1 MTNEIKIIDKL
12 PVERWEEYKN
22 LRLEALK
29 TDPSAFWDDLDF
41 TIKEEDNEWK
51 NVLERNLI
59 GEEIIIFAEYN
70 NKLIGMGTVYLY
82 EREDCKHNATLKSL
96 YVSPQHRGR
105 GIGEMLVNRRIEL
118 ILLKPYIRNIF
129 CEIFGYNVSSIE
141 LHKKLGFEEVGS
153 VKDFILL
160 DGKYFDSLTF
170 QKRFGQRE

>member
-1 MTNEIKIIDKL
+1 
-12 PVERWEEYKN
+12 
-22 LRLEALK
+22 
-29 TDPSAFWDDLDF
+29 
-41 TIKEEDNEWK
+41 
-51 NVLERNLI
+51 
-59 GEEIIIFAEYN
+59 
-70 NKLIGMGTVYLY
+70 
-82 EREDCKHNATLKSL
+82 
-96 YVSPQHRGR
+96 
-105 GIGEMLVNRRIEL
+105 MLVNRRIEL